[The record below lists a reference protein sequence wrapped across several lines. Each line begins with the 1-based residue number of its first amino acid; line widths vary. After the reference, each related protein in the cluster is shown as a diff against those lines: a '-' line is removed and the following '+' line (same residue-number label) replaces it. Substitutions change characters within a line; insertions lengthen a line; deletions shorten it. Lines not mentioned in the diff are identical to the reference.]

1 MYPIASRVA
10 GRPAALAGV
19 SRPGRAKTGW
29 IRQNPPMNLGAVF
42 GGGGI
47 AGVAWEA
54 GIVLGLQRAGIDLS
68 SADIIV
74 GTSAGSIVGSHVA
87 FGADLRALATR
98 QASRTAG
105 PAAALPVDLDA
116 ILAAL
121 APIFNPALDP
131 VEARRRVGA
140 TAVTVKAGDEE
151 AHIARIASLL
161 PAREEWPQRRLLV
174 TAVDTGTG
182 ELTVWQRDSGVP
194 LERAVASS
202 CAVPGVYPPVTI
214 GGRRYMDGGI
224 RSGTNAD
231 LAAGACAVIVLDA
244 VGHLTPRDALQ
255 AELAALGTA
264 STFVITPDDA
274 AAAVIGTNLLDAA
287 VWAPALEAGLAQA
300 ASCADAA
307 GAIWTATSA

>member
-1 MYPIASRVA
+1 
-10 GRPAALAGV
+10 
-19 SRPGRAKTGW
+19 
-29 IRQNPPMNLGAVF
+29 MNLGAVF

-54 GIVLGLQRAGIDLS
+54 GIVLGLQRAGVDLA

-87 FGADLRALATR
+87 FGADLQALAMR
-98 QASRTAG
+98 QASGTAG
-105 PAAALPVDLDA
+105 PAAPPPVDLQA
-116 ILAAL
+116 IMAAL
-121 APIFNPALDP
+121 APIFDPALDP

-140 TAVTVKAGDEE
+140 TAVTAKAGPEE
-151 AHIARIASLL
+151 AHIARIAALL
-161 PAREEWPQRRLLV
+161 PAREQWPQRRLLV

-231 LAAGACAVIVLDA
+231 LAAGASAVIVLDA

-264 STFVITPDDA
+264 STFVITPDED

-307 GAIWTATSA
+307 GASWAAS